1 MKITFG
7 APLARGDKERDS
19 SGEPGPSVSFGFLAL
34 SLALFIS
41 GCSPVME
48 ATRPTPVDT
57 SQFAVG
63 ERRVQVVE
71 SIGAP
76 TANVKD
82 RYQSCDVYKLYTRG
96 PGGLCEGVIAASE
109 GAADVVTLG
118 LAEVL
123 FTPLE
128 AGTRNAKHTVTFC
141 YGKDDKLVSLN
152 DAPPE

>member
-1 MKITFG
+1 
-7 APLARGDKERDS
+7 
-19 SGEPGPSVSFGFLAL
+19 
-34 SLALFIS
+34 
-41 GCSPVME
+41 ME

-63 ERRVQVVE
+63 ESRVQVVE
-71 SIGAP
+71 AIGAP
-76 TANVKD
+76 TANVKNGD
-82 RYQSCDVYKLYTRG
+82 QSCDVYKLYTRG
-96 PGGLCEGVIAASE
+96 PGGVGKGVIAAGE

-128 AGTRNAKHTVTFC
+128 AGTRNAQHTVTFC
-141 YGKDDKLVSLN
+141 YDKDEKLASFN

>member
-1 MKITFG
+1 MMVIHAG
-7 APLARGDKERDS
+7 AMAHKHICNTWGQGL
-19 SGEPGPSVSFGFLAL
+19 LAL
-34 SLALFIS
+34 WIGLFFC

-71 SIGAP
+71 AIGAP

-82 RYQSCDVYKLYTRG
+82 GDQSCDVYKLYTRG
-96 PGGLCEGVIAASE
+96 PGGVGKGVIAAGE
-109 GAADVVTLG
+109 AAADVVTLG

-141 YGKDDKLVSLN
+141 YDKDGKLVSLH